1 MIELKSFAK
10 INLGLEIYGKREDGY
25 HNLKTIFQTINIF
38 DTIKIRYKNYKGI
51 NLNGTDPSIGWKEEN
66 SIFKAFKIVKRDY
79 DLKCGFEIFV
89 EKKIPPGS
97 GLGGGSSNAAVFL
110 LFLNEHLKLGLSL
123 KDLIK
128 IGKEIGADV
137 PFFLV
142 GGTILAEGIGE
153 KLFLLDDIE
162 ERFIG
167 VVIPD
172 IKVSTS
178 SIFSEFSLT
187 STQFESK
194 INIFCKSENFAVLE
208 NNLEKVTFRLF
219 PEIKRIKDKMLRLG
233 CEFVLMSGSGS
244 SVYCLLNDQ
253 NISNLKRE
261 FPNMIITKNISRD
274 YYLKNIGVW
283 PSGKAPVFGAG
294 IRRFESSRPRGLK

>member
-25 HNLKTIFQTINIF
+25 HNLRTIFQTINIF
-38 DTIKIRYKNYKGI
+38 DTIKIRYKNCEGI
-51 NLNGTDPSIGWKEEN
+51 NLNGTDSSIGWKEDN
-66 SIFKAFKIVKRDY
+66 SIFKTINIVKRDY
-79 DLKCGFEIFV
+79 GLKCGFEIFV

-110 LFLNEHLKLGLSL
+110 LFLNEYFKLDLSL
-123 KDLIK
+123 KDLIEV
-128 IGKEIGADV
+128 GKEIGADV

-153 KLFLLDDIE
+153 ELFLLDDIE
-162 ERFIG
+162 KRFIG

-187 STQFESK
+187 STKFESK
-194 INIFCKSENFAVLE
+194 INIFCKSENFAILE

-219 PEIKRIKDKMLRLG
+219 PEIKGIKDKMLSLG

-253 NISNLKRE
+253 NISDLKRE
-261 FPNMIITKNISRD
+261 FPNMIITENINRD

>member
-25 HNLKTIFQTINIF
+25 HNLRTIFQTINIF
-38 DTIKIRYKNYKGI
+38 DTIKIKYKNCEGI
-51 NLNGTDPSIGWKEEN
+51 NLNGTDPSIGWKEDN
-66 SIFKAFKIVKRDY
+66 SIFKAFKIVKRNY
-79 DLKCGFEIFV
+79 GLKCGFEIFV

-110 LFLNEHLKLGLSL
+110 LFLNEYFKLDLSL

-153 KLFLLDDIE
+153 ELFLLDDIE

-178 SIFSEFSLT
+178 SIFSKFSLT

-219 PEIKRIKDKMLRLG
+219 PEIKRIKNKMLSLG

-244 SVYCLLNDQ
+244 SVYCLPNDK
-253 NISNLKRE
+253 NISDLKRE

-274 YYLKNIGVW
+274 YYLKNIGAW